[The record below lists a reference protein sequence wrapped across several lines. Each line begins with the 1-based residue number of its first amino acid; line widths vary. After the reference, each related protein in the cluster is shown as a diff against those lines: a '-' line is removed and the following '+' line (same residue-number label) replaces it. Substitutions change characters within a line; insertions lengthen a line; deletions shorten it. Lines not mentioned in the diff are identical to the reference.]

1 MLSYWAM
8 GLIFITPVKEQFI
21 IAKYLF
27 YLNHRRKSKAILLVL
42 LAVILAEFLFMYDRA
57 RNHGRRV
64 YTMK

>member
-8 GLIFITPVKEQFI
+8 GLIFITPVKEQLI

-27 YLNHRRKSKAILLVL
+27 YLNHRRKSKAILI
-42 LAVILAEFLFMYDRA
+42 AVILAKFLFMYDRA
-57 RNHGRRV
+57 RKHGRRV